1 MFFNLILVKNLSDL
15 CGKISFLYET
25 KNKNQKNRTL
35 ALATEP
41 INYKM
46 KVDQKGHTVT
56 IKNTQGDFNAFL
68 EKVTQQFKTFE
79 KQNIIIDL
87 TADSDLSEKE
97 LKLFLPL
104 AKQQKKAKKS
114 FVIVVSDLDFNAI
127 SDKLTVVPS
136 LLEAHDIIEMEE
148 IERDLGF

>member
-1 MFFNLILVKNLSDL
+1 
-15 CGKISFLYET
+15 
-25 KNKNQKNRTL
+25 
-35 ALATEP
+35 
-41 INYKM
+41 M

-56 IKNTQGDFNAFL
+56 IKDTQRDFKSFFDN
-68 EKVTQQFKTFE
+68 VTQQFKTYE
-79 KQNIIIDL
+79 KQNVIIDL
-87 TADSDLSEKE
+87 SANSNLSESD

-104 AKQQKKAKKS
+104 SKQQKKAKKS
-114 FVIVVSDLDFNAI
+114 FVIVVSELDFNAV